1 MVLELIMAM
10 TKAGLIKRKA
20 TLIEKHESY
29 EKYIQFMREIGKSGG
44 EKITENTRKKG
55 WGSNKELA
63 AEQGY
68 KRRKQK

>member
-1 MVLELIMAM
+1 MAI
-10 TKAGLIKRKA
+10 TKAGLVKRRQ
-20 TLIEKHESY
+20 TLIEKYGSY
-29 EKYIQFMREIGKSGG
+29 ENYKKFMREIGKSGG
-44 EKITENTRKKG
+44 KQMTANTSLRG